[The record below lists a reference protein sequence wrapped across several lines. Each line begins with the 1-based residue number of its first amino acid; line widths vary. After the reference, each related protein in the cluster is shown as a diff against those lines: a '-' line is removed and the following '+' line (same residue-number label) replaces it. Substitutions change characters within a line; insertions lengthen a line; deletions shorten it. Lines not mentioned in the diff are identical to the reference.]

1 MSTTTVMHSST
12 TSSRRNSDNKSQH
25 VSIDMEKQSGSG
37 DRFGEGFDQKRRLTS
52 IGDNTNKSD
61 IKTKDDDKQEKLH
74 SVPFLGMDLQTYS
87 KTTQFCVL
95 SFGIFFFY
103 LLYGIAMEQIFRYPG
118 KLYNKLFLRF

>member
-1 MSTTTVMHSST
+1 MS
-12 TSSRRNSDNKSQH
+12 SDNKNGSYAPI
-25 VSIDMEKQSGSG
+25 SKMEPMEIEG
-37 DRFGEGFDQKRRLTS
+37 DDT
-52 IGDNTNKSD
+52 
-61 IKTKDDDKQEKLH
+61 KTKDDDKQEKLH

-118 KLYNKLFLRF
+118 KL